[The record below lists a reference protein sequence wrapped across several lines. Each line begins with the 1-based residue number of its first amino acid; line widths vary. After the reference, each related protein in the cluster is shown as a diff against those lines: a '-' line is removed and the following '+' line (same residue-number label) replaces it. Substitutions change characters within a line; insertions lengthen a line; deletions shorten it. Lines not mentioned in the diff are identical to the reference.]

1 MSKNTRK
8 DNYSQHFLRSPK
20 IALML
25 VGHSNI
31 KKSDVTL
38 DVGAGSGVFTYA
50 LAKKSKHVYAVELEK
65 EASKKLKA
73 NTEQLKNVTVLRG
86 DFLKFDLD
94 SLPDN
99 YKVCSNIPF
108 HLSSKIL
115 DQLINSSN
123 PPAAIYLILQK
134 QFAKKLTIG
143 GRGVTSTFGAQIYP
157 FFTTK
162 IKKPLLKTDFT
173 PPPAVDTV
181 FFELKRRAEPL
192 VRDAEKYLYM
202 IERSFIS
209 PEFFAKLKKPV
220 SLNGLKPSEL
230 TGEEWLEIFTS
241 F

>member
-1 MSKNTRK
+1 
-8 DNYSQHFLRSPK
+8 
-20 IALML
+20 ML

-115 DQLINSSN
+115 DKLINSSN

-143 GRGVTSTFGAQIYP
+143 GRGFTSTFGAQI
-157 FFTTK
+157 
-162 IKKPLLKTDFT
+162 
-173 PPPAVDTV
+173 
-181 FFELKRRAEPL
+181 
-192 VRDAEKYLYM
+192 
-202 IERSFIS
+202 
-209 PEFFAKLKKPV
+209 
-220 SLNGLKPSEL
+220 
-230 TGEEWLEIFTS
+230 
-241 F
+241 